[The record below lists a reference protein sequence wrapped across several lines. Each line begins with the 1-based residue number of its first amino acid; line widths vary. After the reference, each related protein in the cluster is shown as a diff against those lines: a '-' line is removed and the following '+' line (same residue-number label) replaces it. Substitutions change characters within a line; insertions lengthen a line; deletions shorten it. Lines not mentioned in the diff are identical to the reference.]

1 MYILLPK
8 NAGAKALR
16 EFQNKLTVD
25 IIENLVKNMK
35 NETCIIGMP
44 RMKLSSTLHL
54 EPVLAAL
61 GVKSLFD
68 PELADL
74 SLISQGKS
82 KNNQNGITKSFTQ
95 LRNNRTN
102 TRQQNYEDF
111 ISSRISIQDERMKG
125 RMMKR
130 NSFTYED
137 KLRGYSVEQWANG
150 FSIRKIRNVRDVKK
164 KEDRNLYKIEERI
177 EENNNHAKVIN
188 LEENKYRFQ
197 ENKQRRNRRQSRP
210 INQDFLN
217 YVKQKNFPSFG
228 LDDLRNSG
236 NLVNPHLFASK
247 VLQKVEIDITEKGTE
262 AAVVTSI
269 VLERDGNQKRLIA
282 NRPFIFFIRHD
293 PTRLVFFWGTLNVPT
308 PNYQNT

>member
-8 NAGAKALR
+8 NPGAKALR

-54 EPVLAAL
+54 EPILAAL

-82 KNNQNGITKSFTQ
+82 KNNQNEILS
-95 LRNNRTN
+95 RSNRTN
-102 TRQQNYEDF
+102 ARQQNYED
-111 ISSRISIQDERMKG
+111 ISSRISIQDERKINS

-130 NSFTYED
+130 NSFVYED
-137 KLRGYSVEQWANG
+137 KLRGYSVEQWTNG
-150 FSIRKIRNVRDVKK
+150 FSIRKIRNVRDVKEK
-164 KEDRNLYKIEERI
+164 KDRNLYKTEERT
-177 EENNNHAKVIN
+177 EENNDHAKVVN

-197 ENKQRRNRRQSRP
+197 ENKQTRRNRRQSRP
-210 INQDFLN
+210 INQNFLN

-293 PTRLVFFWGTLNVPT
+293 PTRLVFFWGTLNVPA